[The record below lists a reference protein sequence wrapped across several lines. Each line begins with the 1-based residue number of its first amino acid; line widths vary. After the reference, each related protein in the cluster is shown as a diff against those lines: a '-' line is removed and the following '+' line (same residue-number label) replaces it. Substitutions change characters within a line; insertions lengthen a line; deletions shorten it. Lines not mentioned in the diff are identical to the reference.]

1 MAPKLGRRTRI
12 VLKTLVALLAG
23 AVLPALVVTSTFII
37 SLVRLG
43 GNTGDFATTL
53 HYLLNASIITFG
65 VSLFFTAIFAFII
78 GGPLLLLGIK
88 LRWIRWW
95 STILM
100 AFLIGYIPALLV
112 DDQPTR
118 YTDSLLIGVYGALGG
133 LAFWLVWHF
142 WVQRTRPAP
151 TVPLPSEP
159 APAALAGEPE
169 AESTQ

>member
-1 MAPKLGRRTRI
+1 MESKRGSRTRL

-23 AVLPALVVTSTFII
+23 AVASALLVTFTFII
-37 SLVRLG
+37 SIVRLG
-43 GNTGDFATTL
+43 GDTGGFAETVGFYRNT
-53 HYLLNASIITFG
+53 SIITFL
-65 VSLFFTAIFAFII
+65 VSLMFTAPLAFII

-95 STILM
+95 STMLM
-100 AFLIGYIPALLV
+100 GFLIGFIPAVLV

-118 YTDSLLIGVYGALGG
+118 YKDSLVIGLYGALGG

-142 WVQRTRPAP
+142 WVQRTPPAP
-151 TVPLPSEP
+151 TVPLPAEP
-159 APAALAGEPE
+159 APAALPGEPE

>member
-1 MAPKLGRRTRI
+1 MESKRGSRTRL

-23 AVLPALVVTSTFII
+23 AVASALVVTSTFII
-37 SLVRLG
+37 SLARLG
-43 GNTGDFATTL
+43 GNTSDLRTTL
-53 HYLLNASIITFG
+53 HYLLNASVITFG
-65 VSLFFTAIFAFII
+65 VSLFFTAIFAFIL

-100 AFLIGYIPALLV
+100 AFLIGFIPALLV

-118 YTDSLLIGVYGALGG
+118 FTDSLLIGVYGALGG

-142 WVQRTRPAP
+142 WVQRTPPAP
-151 TVPLPSEP
+151 TVPLPAEP
-159 APAALAGEPE
+159 APAALPGEPE